1 MINCV
6 SLCVYVRTCVYVN
19 TSGPHSCAHTLR
31 CVLLQGGTY
40 RVSLLSWVVAAW
52 SSREQRGRKCKSCAT
67 ALNLLSAHSPDRQL
81 INGGRVRPHV
91 RAHGRELINRA
102 LSVRSLKSNSLSRWP
117 VSAKTPH
124 YHLLEELCCE
134 LSNRQED
141 LATEDLAAPLIS
153 LKHKCVPSTA
163 ENQSPR

>member
-1 MINCV
+1 M
-6 SLCVYVRTCVYVN
+6 
-19 TSGPHSCAHTLR
+19 
-31 CVLLQGGTY
+31 
-40 RVSLLSWVVAAW
+40 
-52 SSREQRGRKCKSCAT
+52 
-67 ALNLLSAHSPDRQL
+67 RQC
-81 INGGRVRPHV
+81 V
-91 RAHGRELINRA
+91 RARGRELINRA

-153 LKHKCVPSTA
+153 LKHKCAPSTA
-163 ENQSPR
+163 EKPITALVFVCLQSSLTALGLICLLGECWGSHLSGWFNVNFDKKHILMYIQMGRNKLRGGEVRKRVCSKA